1 MGLFDQFPY
10 TNFHELNLDWI
21 LKALKELE
29 HTIDQFVAINALKY
43 ADPIQWDITSQYEKN
58 TIVIDPQTGTAYISV
73 QPVPI
78 GVSLTNPDYWT
89 VVFDLGSFVVRAAK
103 NLANTYE
110 AETTLTATVNTP
122 AGGWLVWGD
131 TLYKALVNITAG
143 DSYVEGGNIAHFTIE
158 EVTGHLE
165 DLSTTDKSNLV
176 AAINE
181 VAVEVIDKIGDLAD
195 LDTIDQSNIVAAI
208 NEVIGNIGDLAD
220 LDTSDQSS
228 IVNAINE
235 ALASSLASA
244 ENAAKNF
251 ALLYEATGTT
261 EATISSTIGD
271 WLVIGTTLYIVI
283 APITIGDTYTE
294 NTNIVKNTMIEII
307 GALTSLNTSTKSS
320 IVAAINEV
328 LSDVG
333 DLTSLNTSIKTSI
346 VAAINEVLGNVGDL
360 TDLNTT
366 DKTSI
371 VNAINEIEGEIG
383 SINTQKRVISIS
395 DSYGMGRG
403 GTTPW
408 TTFLQTYMELDNADY
423 FTWSEGSM
431 GFNRTGDNGHKVK
444 ELLEAHEN
452 DVTSPNTISHV
463 IIGLGLND
471 MYGLTGLNTA
481 IDDCMTYI
489 KTTYPNAKIYVGM
502 IGNVYTKNSTTFEN
516 YMSVIENYIL
526 SCGQNGVAYIHGAE
540 YPMHNMQ
547 LLQADGL
554 HPSTVGSQAIAEFVA
569 SYVNGGASYAVYEMG
584 TVTAANFGASSY
596 LKQSINND
604 VVCVAPLLDYSSSAV
619 AFTRNSALDV
629 GTIDSPIIAGIGGY
643 IHYAL
648 CFLYDGTDYIPAT
661 WYVYNGHLYIM
672 STKTITLPS
681 GALINFLPASYP
693 TLEA

>member
-21 LKALKELE
+21 LRALKELE

-103 NLANTYE
+103 NFADTYE
-110 AETTLTATVNTP
+110 AETTLTATVSTA

-143 DSYVEGGNIAHFTIE
+143 DSYVEGGNIDHFTIE
-158 EVTGHLE
+158 EVIGHLE
-165 DLSTTDKSNLV
+165 DLSTTYKSNLVGAINEVVSNIGALADLDTADKSNLV

-181 VAVEVIDKIGDLAD
+181 IVLNVGDLST
-195 LDTIDQSNIVAAI
+195 LDTTDK
-208 NEVIGNIGDLAD
+208 
-220 LDTSDQSS
+220 SS

-235 ALASSLASA
+235 ALSSGEGSA

-251 ALLYEATGTT
+251 ALLFEDAGTT
-261 EATISSTIGD
+261 EATFSSTIGD
-271 WLVIGTTLYIVI
+271 WLVIGTTLYIVS
-283 APITIGDTYTE
+283 APIAIGDTYTI
-294 NTNIVKNTMIEII
+294 NTNIAKNTMIEII

-328 LSDVG
+328 LNNVG
-333 DLTSLNTSIKTSI
+333 DITSLNTSIKTST

-360 TDLNTT
+360 ADLNTT

-371 VNAINEIEGEIG
+371 VDAINEIEGEIG
-383 SINTQKRVISIS
+383 SINTQKRVIAIS

-408 TTFLQTYMELDNADY
+408 TTFLQTYMGLSNDDY

-431 GFNRTGDNGHKVK
+431 GFNRTGDNGHKVQ
-444 ELLEAHEN
+444 ELLAAHEN

-463 IIGLGLND
+463 VIGLGLND

-489 KTTYPNAKIYVGM
+489 KATYPNAKIYVGM
-502 IGNVYTKNSTTFEN
+502 IGNTYTKNSTTFEN
-516 YMSVIENYIL
+516 YMSVIKNYIL

-554 HPSTVGSQAIAEFVA
+554 HPSTVGSQAIAEFIA
-569 SYVNGGASYAVYEMG
+569 AYLNGGASYAVYEMG
-584 TVTAANFGASSY
+584 TVTASGFGTSNF
-596 LKQSINND
+596 LKQTINND
-604 VVCVAPLLDYSSSAV
+604 IVTVAPLLDYSNTTHS
-619 AFTRNSALDV
+619 FTRNVATDIA
-629 GTIDSPIIAGIGGY
+629 TIDSPIIAGIGGY

-648 CFLYDGTDYIPAT
+648 CFLYDGADYVPAT

-681 GALINFLPASYP
+681 GALINFLPTSYP